1 MGTCGEGKGRGVR
14 AGLLSEASPLCE
26 ASLLS
31 EATAAPPRSPQ
42 PPPHQGELDTER
54 EGLSVSQ
61 ALDDHDDRRGHGLSQ
76 LVGADGVAL
85 EGEVGEDDE
94 AAEAEGQ
101 RQHLGGLEALGG
113 EGAESLAQV
122 KAEPGDGE
130 VDQGEAEVG
139 ETQPHVQPL
148 V

>member
-1 MGTCGEGKGRGVR
+1 MLFSSYPHLVEGGHQDAQGGERHPEDVEFHVVVGVEEDAQR
-14 AGLLSEASPLCE
+14 DGD
-26 ASLLS
+26 
-31 EATAAPPRSPQ
+31 
-42 PPPHQGELDTER
+42 QGELDTER